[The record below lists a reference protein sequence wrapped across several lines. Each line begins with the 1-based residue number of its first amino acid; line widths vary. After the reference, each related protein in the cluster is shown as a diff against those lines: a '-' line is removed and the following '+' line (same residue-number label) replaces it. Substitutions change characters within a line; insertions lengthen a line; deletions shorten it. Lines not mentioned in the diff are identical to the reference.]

1 MANILLVEDDHS
13 SATFVSTWLNSQ
25 KHDLEVINDGS
36 QALRKMLD
44 TEFDIILLDWNLPNE
59 SGINILREYRK
70 KGKNTPVIML
80 TGRNQTQDKEIGL
93 DTGADDYLTKPFNL
107 VELSARIRVQLRR
120 PHHETHNLIS
130 IGSIVLDPER
140 LKVTVRGQDL
150 RLMVQ
155 DYLLLEYF
163 MRNPD
168 RMIRPEKII
177 DYIWPTGTDRS
188 PDALRTSLKRLRTK
202 LGDLGEPANLIET
215 IHKVGYRFNSKCMVQ
230 SEGA

>member
-1 MANILLVEDDHS
+1 MANILLVEDDNS
-13 SATFVSTWLNSQ
+13 SAAFVHSWLNAQ
-25 KHDLEVINDGS
+25 QHDLHVVNDGG
-36 QALRKMLD
+36 QALQTMLTSEYD
-44 TEFDIILLDWNLPNE
+44 VILLDWNLPNA

-80 TGRNQTQDKEIGL
+80 TARNDVHDREAGL
-93 DTGADDYLTKPFNL
+93 DSGADDYLAKPFDL

-120 PHHETHNLIS
+120 PHHETHNLLIC
-130 IGSIVLDPER
+130 GTIVLDPDR
-140 LKVTVRGQDL
+140 LKVTVRGKDM

-177 DYIWPTGTDRS
+177 EYVWPTGTERS

-202 LGDLGEPANLIET
+202 LADLGEPDNLIET
-215 IHKVGYRFNSKCMVQ
+215 IHKVGYRFNSKCM
-230 SEGA
+230 STD